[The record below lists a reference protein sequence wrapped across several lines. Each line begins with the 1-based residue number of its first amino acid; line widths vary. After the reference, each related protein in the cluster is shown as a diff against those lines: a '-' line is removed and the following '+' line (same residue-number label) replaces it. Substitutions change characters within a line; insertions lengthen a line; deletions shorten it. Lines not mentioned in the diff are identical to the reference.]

1 MQIQIQ
7 RAILASILFSP
18 AQLDIIEEKLAP
30 EDFSY
35 KAHQDIF
42 AAMLE
47 LRRLDL
53 PIDEEFILKK
63 STPSRPI
70 SHEEILNILSTSPI
84 GDIQAYVNEIKD
96 SATKRKLHALA
107 IKINELSNQS
117 DNAAKE
123 IIDELQSEL
132 YKITNTQE
140 SKSFRDS
147 KAVS

>member
-18 AQLDIIEEKLAP
+18 EQLDIIEEKLAP

-70 SHEEILNILSTSPI
+70 SH
-84 GDIQAYVNEIKD
+84 
-96 SATKRKLHALA
+96 
-107 IKINELSNQS
+107 
-117 DNAAKE
+117 
-123 IIDELQSEL
+123 
-132 YKITNTQE
+132 
-140 SKSFRDS
+140 
-147 KAVS
+147 